1 MKTYKIIMYYVN
13 GNCSFTEE
21 TNETFEEMVE
31 KYQRGLTLDTI
42 AVTGQEDKKFIVNS
56 KNIILIQIEE
66 MN

>member
-13 GNCSFTEE
+13 GNYSFTEE
-21 TNETFEEMVE
+21 TNEAFEEMVE

-66 MN
+66 MK

>member
-13 GNCSFTEE
+13 GNYSFTEE